1 MPSKPRRARGAAAK
15 PAAGKIVR
23 KAVQKLDKPIVRVT
37 GPDHSLPTKVIQVQR
52 RDFHATSQFR
62 RKMAALKKL
71 SDEGKLYKATNP
83 VERDKNL
90 TDGYKERIRQKIWDK
105 YWPHDKD
112 LANRLSERLSSYH
125 PDHVWELQL
134 GGPDTVDNLK
144 LLHGRTNTDIGSQI
158 WGQIQTLPDGTPIRI
173 EVVD

>member
-1 MPSKPRRARGAAAK
+1 MPRGRGRARGAAQK
-15 PAAGKIVR
+15 PKAGKIVR
-23 KAVQKLDKPIVRVT
+23 AAVQHLEKPIKRVT
-37 GPDHSLPTKVIQVQR
+37 GPDPSLPTKVVRVQR
-52 RDFHATSQFR
+52 KPEHARAQFD

-83 VERDKNL
+83 VERNKDI
-90 TDGYKERIRQKIWDK
+90 TDGYKARIRQMIFDK

-112 LANRLSERLSSYH
+112 MANRLSQRLSRYH

-134 GGPDTVDNLK
+134 GGPDTVENLK
-144 LLHGRTNTDIGSQI
+144 LMHGKTNTDIGSQI
-158 WGQIQTLPDGTPIRI
+158 WAQIRNLPDGTPIRI